1 MKSKLSYANVIATLA
16 LFVALGGSSY
26 AAVQLSRGAV
36 KTKHLAAGSV
46 TSAKVKNRSLVVR
59 DFKRG
64 LLPAGPA
71 GPQGPQGSAGPRG
84 SRGVAGPRGLR
95 GVAGPR
101 GIQGEPGPTQGAT
114 STNGSAAPSAGFEN
128 THVTHAVTTDEAGRL
143 FVYGKALLNVDCSV
157 GSPRT
162 GLYVDGVAVA
172 GTGLTHNSNIDI
184 YVSTA
189 GVSEELPA
197 GNHSVVLASDCPAP
211 AGNWTGTTRNYE
223 SVSAVV
229 LGGSL

>member
-1 MKSKLSYANVIATLA
+1 MRGKLSYANVIATLA

-26 AAVQLSRGAV
+26 AAVQLSRGDV
-36 KTKHLAAGSV
+36 KTKHLARGSV
-46 TSAKVKNRSLVVR
+46 TSAKVKNRSLVGR

-64 LLPAGPA
+64 LLRAGPA
-71 GPQGPQGSAGPRG
+71 GPQGPQGSAGPQ
-84 SRGVAGPRGLR
+84 GPR

-114 STNGSAAPSAGFEN
+114 SSNASAAPSASFEN

-143 FVYGKALLNVDCSV
+143 FVYGKALLNVDCSA

-162 GLYVDGVAVA
+162 GLYVDDVAVA
-172 GTGLTHNSNIDI
+172 GTGLTHNSNTDF

-197 GNHSVVLASDCPAP
+197 GNHSVVLASDCPA
-211 AGNWTGTTRNYE
+211 GNWTGTTRNYQ